1 MFESCRS
8 DHFFYSNTFINLY
21 SNNSQET
28 IKNLLSHNAD
38 VAFVVKEKL
47 ASPELIMTHLFDVDF
62 CFIVASNNKYAGE
75 TVELK
80 QLLKEPFLLREHGS
94 STRELLLAICKQND
108 LVMPNVGIQFHGLT
122 ESIQTV
128 IAGYGV
134 MLAPSLMVNEYLQK
148 GELSIIKVDGIEI
161 KRPVYLCQRANDSN
175 ISTSMEYF
183 INLIK
188 GSIV

>member
-1 MFESCRS
+1 MVLFLTIIIRYFSSKSTICCDRAKKKYS
-8 DHFFYSNTFINLY
+8 DVNINLY

-94 STRELLLAICKQND
+94 STREL
-108 LVMPNVGIQFHGLT
+108 
-122 ESIQTV
+122 
-128 IAGYGV
+128 
-134 MLAPSLMVNEYLQK
+134 
-148 GELSIIKVDGIEI
+148 
-161 KRPVYLCQRANDSN
+161 
-175 ISTSMEYF
+175 
-183 INLIK
+183 
-188 GSIV
+188 